1 MRKAFRVLGAV
12 LRGGWRAVS
21 FGRRLAANL
30 LFLAVLALVG
40 VLVFGGRVQR
50 LPESAALV
58 VAPSGALVEQ
68 ASRDLSWSDFLSE
81 EENAAETVVRDLV
94 EALDLAREDPR
105 IRAVVLDPSRLSAGS
120 LSKLQELGAA
130 LERFRQS
137 GKPVIAAADYFFQ
150 SSYYLAAHADRIYVG
165 PMGGVFLKGFGVYR
179 HYWRSALDR
188 LGVQVHVFR
197 AGAYKSA
204 AEPFERR
211 TMSDEDRAA
220 SAALLEVLWAE
231 YKQGVA
237 SRRRLEPERIDDY
250 IEGFP
255 RHLEAAGGDA
265 AQAALTAG
273 LVDAVRGREAL
284 REELIALVGEDTRE
298 RSFRK
303 IDSGTYLR
311 ARRAELD
318 RDQGQR
324 PKIAVIV
331 AQGVLWDG
339 FPREGRTGAAQLAGQ
354 IRRAVRDDT
363 VRALVLRVDS
373 PGGSALAAETVLRE
387 LEDARRAGKPIVA
400 SFASVAASGG
410 YWIACGADEIWA
422 APTTLTGSI
431 GVFGVFPTFERGLES
446 LGIRNDGV
454 GTTPLADAFVPGR
467 PLNPLVASSIRLLV
481 EGSYRAFLERVG
493 KARGLSGERLHR
505 AAEGRVWS
513 GREAQEKGL
522 VDHLGGIEEAI
533 AAAARRAGLDTYA
546 VDYVEPPLSR
556 REKILRELKEQWA
569 QGGDWRRLER
579 LVFPAGAVWSE
590 LQEIG
595 DLLRS
600 DPRGVFAYCLDCEG
614 IDRN

>member
-1 MRKAFRVLGAV
+1 MRKALRVLGAV

-30 LFLAVLALVG
+30 LFLAALALAG
-40 VLVFGGRVQR
+40 LLVFGGGGQR

-58 VAPSGALVEQ
+58 VAPSGSLVEQ
-68 ASRDLSWSDFLSE
+68 ASRDLSWTDFLSAE
-81 EENAAETVVRDLV
+81 EDASETVVRDLV
-94 EALDLAREDPR
+94 EALDLARDDPR
-105 IRAVVLDPSRLSAGS
+105 IRAVVLDPSRLSGGS
-120 LSKLQELGAA
+120 LSKLQALGAA
-130 LERFRQS
+130 LDRFRES

-188 LGVQVHVFR
+188 LGVKVHVFR

-204 AEPFERR
+204 AEPFERSA
-211 TMSDEDRAA
+211 MSEEDRAS
-220 SAALLEVLWAE
+220 SAALLEVLWSE

-237 SRRRLEPERIDDY
+237 SRRRLEPGRIDDY
-250 IEGFP
+250 VEGFP

-265 AQAALTAG
+265 ARAALAAG
-273 LVDAVRGREAL
+273 LVDAVGGRQAL
-284 REELIALVGEDTRE
+284 REELTALVGEDPAE

-303 IDSGTYLR
+303 VDSGTYLR
-311 ARRAELD
+311 ARRAQRD
-318 RDQGQR
+318 RSGEKR

-331 AQGVLWDG
+331 VQGVLWDG
-339 FPREGRTGAAQLAGQ
+339 VPGAGRAGAAQIARQ

-363 VRALVLRVDS
+363 VSALVLRVDS
-373 PGGSALAAETVLRE
+373 PGGSALAAETVLQE
-387 LEDARRAGKPIVA
+387 LEGARRAGKPIVA
-400 SFASVAASGG
+400 SFGSVAASGG

-422 APTTLTGSI
+422 APTTVTGSI

-454 GTTPLADAFVPGR
+454 GTTRLADAFVPGR

-481 EGSYRAFLERVG
+481 EGSYRAFLDRVG

-513 GREAQEKGL
+513 GRDAQEKGL
-522 VDHLGGIEEAI
+522 VDHLGDIEEAI
-533 AAAARRAGLDTYA
+533 AAAARRAGLDSYA
-546 VDYVEPPLSR
+546 ADYVEPPLSR

-569 QGGDWRRLER
+569 QGGDWRRLQR
-579 LVFPAGAVWSE
+579 LVFPAYAAWTE
-590 LQEIG
+590 LHEIG
-595 DLLRS
+595 ELVLQ
-600 DPRGVFAYCLDCEG
+600 DPRGVFAYCLACEG